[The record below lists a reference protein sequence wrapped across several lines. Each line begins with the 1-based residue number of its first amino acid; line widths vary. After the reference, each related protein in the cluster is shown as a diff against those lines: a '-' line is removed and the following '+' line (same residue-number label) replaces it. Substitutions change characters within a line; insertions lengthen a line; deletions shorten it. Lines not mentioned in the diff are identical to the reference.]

1 MSPHHTKKLSG
12 FRGCW
17 TLYDLAGGSA
27 FLCCAA
33 LSAACFAA
41 ALTIGDIGFPDPG
54 GSAGLDAAGFIL
66 PLSAAGLNAGLL
78 AAGCSAGLC

>member
-1 MSPHHTKKLSG
+1 MSSYHTKEYSG
-12 FRGCW
+12 FRGQW

-41 ALTIGDIGFPDPG
+41 ALTIGVIGFF
-54 GSAGLDAAGFIL
+54 AAGN
-66 PLSAAGLNAGLL
+66 AALDGVGLM
-78 AAGCSAGLC
+78 AGLCVGSTLTLAF

>member
-1 MSPHHTKKLSG
+1 MSPYHTKKPSG
-12 FRGCW
+12 LRGWW
-17 TLYDLAGGSA
+17 TLYDLAEGSA

-41 ALTIGDIGFPDPG
+41 ALIIGDIGFPEPG
-54 GSAGLDAAGFIL
+54 GSAGLDAAGFSL
-66 PLSAAGLNAGLL
+66 PLSAAGLSAGLL